1 LNFKYQEFGLKK
13 DNLYEVLATTFSI
26 STKEDKIKPNTSCM
40 GIRFIDD
47 NILKMTPHPNTTT
60 LKNLKENGF
69 IGINF
74 VDNIYLYA
82 LAALKSHKSSIGL
95 TEFPIKYYNY
105 YDISNW
111 GVKSTFDKNYGTFP
125 IPYVNKAWLSLL
137 GNAIEENKIYKKNSL
152 GEVEITEF
160 TISIKL
166 HIKQRDSFK
175 YFNRAE
181 NLALE
186 AIVLAT
192 RLKVAKEMNN
202 FKLFDTI
209 YEKIIEY
216 KENVE
221 RFGKNKDVLKVF
233 DLVSNYITSLID

>member
-1 LNFKYQEFGLKK
+1 M
-13 DNLYEVLATTFSI
+13 YEVLATTFSI
-26 STKEDKIKPNTSCM
+26 SNNEEKIKPNTSCM

-47 NILKMTPHPNTTT
+47 NILKISPYPNTTT
-60 LKNLKENGF
+60 FKNLKENGF

-82 LAALKSHKSSIGL
+82 LAALKCNESSIGL

-105 YDISNW
+105 YDVSNW
-111 GVKSTFDKNYGTFP
+111 GVKSTFDKNYGN
-125 IPYVNKAWLSLL
+125 IPYVNKAWLILL
-137 GNAIEENKIYKKNSL
+137 GHAIEENKTLKKNSL
-152 GEVEITEF
+152 GELEITEF
-160 TISIKL
+160 TIIIKL
-166 HIKQRDSFK
+166 RIKLKDSFK

-186 AIVLAT
+186 TIVLAT
-192 RLKVAKEMNN
+192 RMKVAKEMNN
-202 FKLFDTI
+202 FELFDTI

-221 RFGKNKDVLKVF
+221 RFGKNKNVLKVF
-233 DLVSNYITSLID
+233 DLVSNYITSLKD